1 MVFSFD
7 KFALCD
13 INQRIQ
19 RIDARN
25 IILIKTKTLKV
36 IFYVNYMTNNKLN
49 TKKINNYKL
58 LKFSIHSNLNLRYSD
73 PVQCRAHNSPGIAG
87 TFTTRKQIENLRMG

>member
-1 MVFSFD
+1 VCIHMVFSFD
-7 KFALCD
+7 KCAHCD

-36 IFYVNYMTNNKLN
+36 IFYVNRMTYNKLN
-49 TKKINNYKL
+49 TKNIYNSEL
-58 LKFSIHSNLNLRYSD
+58 SKFRVYSNLSLRYSD
-73 PVQCRAHNSPGIAG
+73 PVQCRAHNSTRITCPFTAG
-87 TFTTRKQIENLRMG
+87 K